1 MWRNRVTKADRNWRE
16 MTHERRSYTSFTPEG
31 TLKLVHKL
39 EFYWVEESKEGDR
52 SDTVTDRM
60 KHLKNCV

>member
-1 MWRNRVTKADRNWRE
+1 

-39 EFYWVEESKEGDR
+39 EFYWVEESKEGDPIMER
-52 SDTVTDRM
+52 KREGRAPNLT
-60 KHLKNCV
+60 